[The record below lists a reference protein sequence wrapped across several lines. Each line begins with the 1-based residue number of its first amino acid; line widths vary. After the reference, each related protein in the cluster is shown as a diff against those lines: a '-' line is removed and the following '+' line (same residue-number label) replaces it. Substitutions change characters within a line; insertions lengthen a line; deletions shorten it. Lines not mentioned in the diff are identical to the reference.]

1 FHFLQGGKGAN
12 QAVSS
17 ATLGA
22 KTLIIASVGDD
33 IFGKEAVESLKDNA
47 VDTSKVM
54 VVHADTGMAFI
65 TRTNRDNRIILHEGA
80 NHHMQVSKALE
91 AIDGVAGDV
100 LICQYEIPF
109 DIVLEGFIKAK
120 QLGMI
125 TILNP
130 APARYLDKT
139 IFEFV
144 DYLVLNQTECE
155 LFTGIY
161 PTHKDDVIKASQ
173 RLFDQGVSKLI
184 VTMGSKG
191 AVYIA
196 NEHLIEVSAYK
207 VKTKDTTGAGDAFV
221 GGLAYGLVKH
231 QNIESSIK
239 IASAAGAFACLH
251 EGVEHAMGTIE
262 DINKIMEGIK

>member
-1 FHFLQGGKGAN
+1 
-12 QAVSS
+12 
-17 ATLGA
+17 
-22 KTLIIASVGDD
+22 
-33 IFGKEAVESLKDNA
+33 
-47 VDTSKVM
+47 
-54 VVHADTGMAFI
+54 
-65 TRTNRDNRIILHEGA
+65 
-80 NHHMQVSKALE
+80 
-91 AIDGVAGDV
+91 
-100 LICQYEIPF
+100 
-109 DIVLEGFIKAK
+109 
-120 QLGMI
+120 
-125 TILNP
+125 
-130 APARYLDKT
+130 
-139 IFEFV
+139 
-144 DYLVLNQTECE
+144 LNQTECE